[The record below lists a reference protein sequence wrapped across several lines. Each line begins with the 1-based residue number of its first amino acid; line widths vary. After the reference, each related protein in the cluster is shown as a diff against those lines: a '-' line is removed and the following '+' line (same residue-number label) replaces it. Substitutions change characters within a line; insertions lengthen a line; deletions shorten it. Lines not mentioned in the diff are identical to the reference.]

1 MFENIGFGEL
11 LLIIIVLIVF
21 FGPKRIPDI
30 MQSVGKGM
38 REFKRAMRDVQDE
51 VTKAVEEKPKPK
63 PAEPKQVSQPTPN
76 QELKTDS
83 STGFRSSSEQSKTE
97 AKS

>member
-30 MQSVGKGM
+30 AQSIGKGI

-51 VTKAVEEKPKPK
+51 VTKAVEEEPKPK
-63 PAEPKQVSQPTPN
+63 PAEPKQVQPPAPN
-76 QELKTDS
+76 QEMKTES

-97 AKS
+97 VKS

>member
-11 LLIIIVLIVF
+11 ILILLVIIIF

-30 MQSVGKGM
+30 AQSIGKGI

-51 VTKAVEEKPKPK
+51 IDKSVKE
-63 PAEPKQVSQPTPN
+63 EPKKESIQQKQIESPSSA
-76 QELKTDS
+76 QELKT
-83 STGFRSSSEQSKTE
+83 TVNEKTDI
-97 AKS
+97 KS